1 MALTTLYNA
10 LNHPLTWDK
19 VNEVLKLADDNFTFV
34 ASATTTGDLSAI
46 TQDILPG
53 SGTWDIGSASK
64 PWDNVFANNLTVNG
78 NFSAGTLEADV
89 YGDVFGSNSS
99 RLVDFA
105 NSKITGNVDNGTVDT
120 ATLTT
125 QSIYSANPANP
136 LIVGVGGSTKISV
149 KTSEVEF
156 LNSPVKLHVPSVVI
170 GNNTTTLVQVGD
182 STVANTFDVKSRTIT
197 IGGSTSAVQIGYNTQ
212 ASNIIIGHPS
222 NILNQT
228 VTVHNAI
235 INGDVNGDVTGNF
248 TGNVVGDVVGN
259 LVGSVFSDDSSG
271 VLVDGTNGTLNTSKL
286 SNAGASDGDA
296 LVWSDSNNRWEPGAG
311 GGGGGTGL
319 GARGTLSAST
329 STLTAGSTGNTV
341 ISNGYKSYALLKIQ
355 TNVASWVRIYTST
368 AARTADSSRVQTDD
382 PAPDAGVIAEIITS
396 GADTVT
402 VSPGVIGWND
412 ESPVSTTIPIAA
424 TNLTGGS
431 TAVTVTLTLIQ
442 LEA

>member
-10 LNHPLTWDK
+10 TNHPLTWDK
-19 VNEVLKLADDNFTFV
+19 VNEVLKIVDDNFTFV
-34 ASATTTGDLSAI
+34 TSAVTTGDLSAI
-46 TQDILPG
+46 TQDIIPG

-78 NFSAGTLEADV
+78 SFAAGTLQADV

-105 NSKITGNVDNGTVDT
+105 NSKLTGDVDNGTVDT
-120 ATLTT
+120 TNLTT
-125 QSIYSANPANP
+125 QNIYSANPAAPMN
-136 LIVGVGGSTKISV
+136 ITVAGSTKVAV

-156 LNSPVKLHVPSVVI
+156 LNSPVKFHVPSVVI

-197 IGGSTSAVQIGYNTQ
+197 IGGSTSSVNIGYNTQ

-222 NILNQT
+222 NILSQT

-235 INGDVNGDVTGNF
+235 INGDVTGDVTGNV
-248 TGNVVGDVVGN
+248 TGNVVGDLVGN
-259 LVGSVFSDDSSG
+259 LVGSVFSDDSAG
-271 VLVDGTNGTLNTSKL
+271 ILVDGTNGTLNTSKL
-286 SNAGASDGDA
+286 SNAGASDGDV
-296 LVWSDSNNRWEPGAG
+296 LVWSDSNNQWEPGAG

-329 STLTAGSTGNTV
+329 SSLSAGSTGNTV
-341 ISNGYKSYALLKIQ
+341 INSGYKSYALLKIQ
-355 TNVASWVRIYTST
+355 TNVASWVRIYTSV
-368 AARTADSSRVQTDD
+368 AARTADASRAQTDD
-382 PAPDAGVIAEIITS
+382 PAPDAGVIAEIVTS
-396 GADTVT
+396 GAATVIM
-402 VSPGVIGWND
+402 SPGVIGWND
-412 ESPVSTTIPIAA
+412 ESPVSNTIPIAA
-424 TNLTGGS
+424 TNLTGGA
-431 TAVTVTLTLIQ
+431 TDVTVTLTLIQ